1 MKPLCA
7 LMFLTVFLL
16 GSTAQAQLLDALKKR
31 AKEKGLETQ
40 EVSYDPNAAQQNST
54 NYTEIEINKAEDF
67 FTKDVIMETYNA
79 NDALVQTS
87 FFDKEVIAMRT
98 ESRVTPKP
106 IYHDRKG
113 KFYAYNAEIGK
124 YENMS
129 LLPSSSMG
137 FMTAGMTTQVYKLPQ
152 EPYFEAFEALSNLDI
167 AMNFLVLEL
176 AFIYKPFH
184 FEDDEAYSLSEVSC
198 GNRTCKRFNYNDQ
211 ELKGS
216 YIQFDDH
223 DRLVEFYIIS
233 KGKQLTQDERNPSGK
248 FKYYY
253 KESEVILPENVVE
266 RSMVPGP
273 LGKIIP
279 LEKGLE
285 PWKHNKKDK
294 KKN

>member
-1 MKPLCA
+1 MKPLQVIVLIVVC
-7 LMFLTVFLL
+7 FLGT
-16 GSTAQAQLLDALKKR
+16 STQAQLLDALKKR

-67 FTKDVIMETYNA
+67 FTKDVIMETYDA
-79 NDALVQTS
+79 NGALVQTS

-152 EPYFEAFEALSNLDI
+152 DPYFEAFEALSNLDI

-184 FEDDEAYSLSEVSC
+184 FEDDAFYSLVEVKC
-198 GNRTCKRFNYNDQ
+198 GNSTCKRFNYNDN
-211 ELKGS
+211 EYNGS
-216 YIQFDDH
+216 YIQFDDQ
-223 DRLVEFYIIS
+223 DRLVEFNIIS
-233 KGKQLTQDERNPSGK
+233 TNKQLTQDERNPSGK

-253 KESEVILPENVVE
+253 KECEVILPEDVVE

-294 KKN
+294 QKN

>member
-1 MKPLCA
+1 MKPLQAIA
-7 LMFLTVFLL
+7 LLIVCLL
-16 GSTAQAQLLDALKKR
+16 GTTTQAQLLDALKKR

-40 EVSYDPNAAQQNST
+40 EVSYDPNAAQQDGS

-67 FTKDVIMETYNA
+67 FTKDVIMETYDA
-79 NDALVQTS
+79 NGALVQTS

-98 ESRVTPKP
+98 ESRVTLKP

-113 KFYAYNAEIGK
+113 KFYAYNAEIDK

-152 EPYFEAFEALSNLDI
+152 TPYFDAFDALSNLDI

-184 FEDDEAYSLSEVSC
+184 FEDDEAYNLSEVPCDS
-198 GNRTCKRFNYNDQ
+198 GTCKRFNYNDQ

-233 KGKQLTQDERNPSGK
+233 KGKQLTQDERDPSGK

-253 KESEVILPENVVE
+253 NECEVILPKDVVE
-266 RSMVPGP
+266 RSIVPGP

-294 KKN
+294 QKN